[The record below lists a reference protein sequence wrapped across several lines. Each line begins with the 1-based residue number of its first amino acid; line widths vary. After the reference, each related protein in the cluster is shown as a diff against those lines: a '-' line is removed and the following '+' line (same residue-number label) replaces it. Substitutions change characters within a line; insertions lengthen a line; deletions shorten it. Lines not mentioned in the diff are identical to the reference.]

1 MLYIYNQIVVIMIQS
16 TQRTKT
22 FDTKKS
28 IQNAFNKKLLVEK
41 WSISSDGKLYVWTN
55 KMERVSIIR
64 QGIPYDS
71 IEVIS
76 KRLNRPI
83 KSVLTLVGL
92 AQTTYNKK
100 KSEHSLLDSRDSEL
114 ILLITEL
121 LDFGLEVF
129 NNEEEKFQRWLKK
142 SNLALGGNSPESMLD
157 TTTGINEVKF
167 GLNRLEFGNLA

>member
-1 MLYIYNQIVVIMIQS
+1 MKHTL
-16 TQRTKT
+16 KT
-22 FDTKKS
+22 TEPFDTKRS
-28 IQNAFNKKLLVEK
+28 IQNAYSKESITKR
-41 WSISSDGKLYVWTN
+41 WSLSSDGKVYVWTN
-55 KMERVSIIR
+55 KMERVGIIR
-64 QGIPYDS
+64 EGVPYDS

-76 KRLNRPI
+76 KRLNRPV
-83 KSVLTLVGL
+83 KSVLSLVGL

-121 LDFGLEVF
+121 IDYGLDVF

-142 SNLALGGNSPESMLD
+142 PNLALGGNSPESMLD
-157 TTTGINEVKF
+157 TMTGINEVKY